1 MPFISAD
8 HGFGRKYKC
17 VSQLSDSTTNV
28 NNFFSKPP
36 LKGTKENAKVI
47 LKPNILH
54 EHNGLC
60 LMKDVIKWS
69 VFFQPLYL
77 YH

>member
-8 HGFGRKYKC
+8 HDFGRKYKC

-36 LKGTKENAKVI
+36 LERTKEDTFKAKY
-47 LKPNILH
+47 
-54 EHNGLC
+54 
-60 LMKDVIKWS
+60 
-69 VFFQPLYL
+69 FA
-77 YH
+77 